1 MNKCFNDFPRYKNRR
16 YITSYPCRT
25 RSRGAVRPLI
35 ERALDICE
43 NIVEV
48 FERPTVELILKIF
61 SLTALFIGFF
71 FLVAAIEAGSVSFFR
86 ALFSSVGLVAGF
98 AVAMRL

>member
-35 ERALDICE
+35 ERAPDICE

-48 FERPTVELILKIF
+48 FERPTVKLILKIF

-86 ALFSSVGLVAGF
+86 ALFSLVGLGAGF

>member
-16 YITSYPCRT
+16 YITSYPCGT

-35 ERALDICE
+35 ERTLDICE

-48 FERPTVELILKIF
+48 FERPTVKLILKIF